1 MGKIHRWGVIIA
13 FVVII
18 VCAWIG
24 IKTIFIEEK
33 DSSVP
38 SVVGMQLLDAVDALQ
53 SKGLLAKVDKVDSP
67 LKEDVVVSQNL
78 PAGEKVSKGKVI
90 LLKVSKGGSVMP
102 IPDVRGMKYE
112 EAVKTLNESGFK
124 VDKILRVTD
133 KLKASGS
140 VIAQNPAAPQQVAK
154 NTMISLLVSSGNS
167 HDGSFVQVPDLVGQP
182 LEMAAEV
189 LEQIGL
195 IVGAQ
200 TELPSAAMPA
210 GTILSTNP
218 RKNAKVPAGTQVS
231 ITFARAPKEGESVP
245 DAMPESATDKER
257 AAAVRTVVIK
267 EAVPSQMPSKI
278 PEVKEKTEEKAK
290 TVPVQTEQE
299 KPKTEQPKSEVKP
312 AEDVTPKEEKPVPSV
327 PKKTAKIRYQVPPLS
342 KPLSIKIEMKDSSG
356 THVLKDGLA
365 KSGEYISMNAPYSGE
380 AVITILLGGDF
391 VWQDR
396 FN

>member
-1 MGKIHRWGVIIA
+1 MGKVHRWGVIIA

-33 DSSVP
+33 DSVVP

-53 SKGLLAKVDKVDSP
+53 AKGLLAKVDKVDSP

-90 LLKVSKGGSVMP
+90 LLKVSKGGSLMP

-112 EAVKTLNESGFK
+112 EAVKILNESGFK

-133 KLKASGS
+133 KIKASGS

-167 HDGSFVQVPDLVGQP
+167 QDGSFVQVPDLVGQP
-182 LEMAAEV
+182 VEMAAQV

-195 IVGAQ
+195 MAGAQ
-200 TELPSAAMPA
+200 TELPSASMPA

-245 DAMPESATDKER
+245 DALPETATDKER

-278 PEVKEKTEEKAK
+278 PEVKEKTESKTK
-290 TVPVQTEQE
+290 TVPVVSTQ
-299 KPKTEQPKSEVKP
+299 EQPKEEQPKPEVKKVP
-312 AEDVTPKEEKPVPSV
+312 ETEPKEEKAVQGT

-342 KPLSIKIEMKDSSG
+342 KPLSIKIDMKDSSG
-356 THVLKDGLA
+356 THVLKDGIA

>member
-1 MGKIHRWGVIIA
+1 MGKVHRWGVIIA

-33 DSSVP
+33 DSVVP

-53 SKGLLAKVDKVDSP
+53 AKGLLAKVDKVDSP

-90 LLKVSKGGSVMP
+90 LLKVSKGGSLMP

-112 EAVKTLNESGFK
+112 EAVKILNESGFK

-133 KLKASGS
+133 KIKASGS

-167 HDGSFVQVPDLVGQP
+167 QDGSFVQVPDLVGQP
-182 LEMAAEV
+182 VEMAAQV

-195 IVGAQ
+195 MAGAQ
-200 TELPSAAMPA
+200 TELPSASMPA

-245 DAMPESATDKER
+245 DALPETATDKER

-278 PEVKEKTEEKAK
+278 PEVKEKTESKTK
-290 TVPVQTEQE
+290 TVPVVSTQ
-299 KPKTEQPKSEVKP
+299 EQPKEEQPKPEVKKVP
-312 AEDVTPKEEKPVPSV
+312 ETKEEKAVQGT

-342 KPLSIKIEMKDSSG
+342 KPLSIKIDMKDSSG
-356 THVLKDGLA
+356 THVLKDGIA